1 MAGMRGDLTTQHRL
15 RGRRR
20 GRGRRHGLG
29 PAAAL
34 VVVLAVVGGLPGSA
48 GAGERATKSKATTT
62 TTVPRA
68 VAAEAKAALLT
79 LPAFPTGWL
88 AASSVSGP
96 SRVAPVSR
104 QLASCIGAPKK
115 LATEKPVT
123 YSSPDFTN
131 SEKTLAVEDNVS
143 LYSSA
148 AQARAAHAAVA
159 STKTPTCMNS
169 LGSSAL
175 RSSIQKEAG
184 SGTTVGTVSITALP
198 KGTLETGESGFEV
211 SIPLTAGGKQLEITS
226 IQVDFVKGA
235 LAQQLTF
242 NGNGTTF
249 PALLEVQLVQA
260 AIARS

>member
-1 MAGMRGDLTTQHRL
+1 MAGVSGDLTTQHRR
-15 RGRRR
+15 RGRR
-20 GRGRRHGLG
+20 GRHGLG

-48 GAGERATKSKATTT
+48 GAGEHATKSKTTT

-79 LPAFPTGWL
+79 LAAFPTGWL
-88 AASSVSGP
+88 TASSVSGP
-96 SRVAPVSR
+96 SRIAPVSK
-104 QLASCIGAPKK
+104 QLASCIGASKK

-131 SEKTLAVEDNVS
+131 GEKTLAVEDNVS
-143 LYSSA
+143 VYSSA

-198 KGTLETGESGFEV
+198 KGTLEAGESGFEV

-235 LAQQLTF
+235 VAQQLTF

-260 AIARS
+260 ALARS

>member
-1 MAGMRGDLTTQHRL
+1 M
-15 RGRRR
+15 
-20 GRGRRHGLG
+20 
-29 PAAAL
+29 
-34 VVVLAVVGGLPGSA
+34 
-48 GAGERATKSKATTT
+48 
-62 TTVPRA
+62 
-68 VAAEAKAALLT
+68 AAEAKAALLT
-79 LPAFPTGWL
+79 LAAFPTGWL
-88 AASSVSGP
+88 ATSSVSGP
-96 SRVAPVSR
+96 SRIAPVSK
-104 QLASCIGAPKK
+104 QLASCIGASKK

-131 SEKTLAVEDNVS
+131 GEKTLAVEDNVS

-175 RSSIQKEAG
+175 RSSIQQEAG

-198 KGTLETGESGFEV
+198 KGTLEAGESGFEV
-211 SIPLTAGGKQLEITS
+211 SIPLTSGGKQLEITS

-235 LAQQLTF
+235 VAQQLTF

-260 AIARS
+260 ALARS

>member
-1 MAGMRGDLTTQHRL
+1 M
-15 RGRRR
+15 
-20 GRGRRHGLG
+20 
-29 PAAAL
+29 
-34 VVVLAVVGGLPGSA
+34 VLAVVGGLPGSA
-48 GAGERATKSKATTT
+48 GAGEHATKSKTTTT

-79 LPAFPTGWL
+79 LAAFPTGWL
-88 AASSVSGP
+88 ATSSVSGP
-96 SRVAPVSR
+96 SRIAPVSK
-104 QLASCIGAPKK
+104 QLASCIGASKK

-131 SEKTLAVEDNVS
+131 GEKTLAVEDNVS

-175 RSSIQKEAG
+175 RSSIQQEAG

-198 KGTLETGESGFEV
+198 KGTLEAGESGFEV
-211 SIPLTAGGKQLEITS
+211 SIPLKSGGKQLEITS

-235 LAQQLTF
+235 VAQQLTF

-260 AIARS
+260 ALARS